1 MKLFTHSLFAIL
13 IMLSASHYATAEN
26 RPVKEVEQLTQLM
39 QAISHNDY
47 VTFIANGNTQFRSD
61 ITKQAFKSVAD
72 QVGGLVLGGYKA
84 TYLTELNLQ
93 GNRMLIWKISY
104 EKKGNDMLAKL
115 VMIDGKV
122 AGFWLQ

>member
-1 MKLFTHSLFAIL
+1 M
-13 IMLSASHYATAEN
+13 
-26 RPVKEVEQLTQLM
+26 
-39 QAISHNDY
+39 
-47 VTFIANGNTQFRSD
+47 
-61 ITKQAFKSVAD
+61 AD